1 MHWAIRQLELE
12 LGIEGPGRGGRG
24 AVVPETA
31 GMGSGP

>member
-12 LGIEGPGRGGRG
+12 LGIEGPGGGRG
-24 AVVPETA
+24 AVAPETA